1 MSFCVINFSFIA
13 DLLFPAVVSE
23 FKILTWKEEDA
34 DLALYEYVE
43 YVML

>member
-13 DLLFPAVVSE
+13 DLLFPVVVSE
-23 FKILTWKEEDA
+23 FKFLTWKEDA
-34 DLALYEYVE
+34 DLALNEYVE